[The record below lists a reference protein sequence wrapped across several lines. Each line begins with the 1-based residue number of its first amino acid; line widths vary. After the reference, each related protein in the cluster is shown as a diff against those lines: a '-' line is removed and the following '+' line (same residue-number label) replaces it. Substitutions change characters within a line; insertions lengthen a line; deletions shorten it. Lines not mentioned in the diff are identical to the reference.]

1 MNPPDPQGVRVS
13 VVIPSYESQ
22 ATARATLESLRKQ
35 SFRNFETILID
46 SSSGDAVE
54 RIVTDFPEVRYHRAR
69 QRLLPHEA
77 RNVGIKLAR
86 SDLLLFTDPDIVAAP
101 DWIEKLLAAYG
112 ATLAPIAGAVASLQR
127 NWLGL
132 GIHLAKFDLW
142 LPGGEPRTV
151 PIAASVNFI
160 CPRKLLDDAGG
171 LDGREMIGDTLLSW
185 ELIRRG
191 QTLRFAPDAIV
202 YHDHRST
209 FRELLRERFV
219 RGADFARLRAER
231 ENWNVLRTC
240 LILFATIFP
249 LRLIKLVAR
258 VFGACLRSHC
268 LVDFFTTLPVITAG
282 HAAWLAGEATQ
293 YWRRLLSLRASSEAS
308 PRAHRNAGA

>member
-13 VVIPSYESQ
+13 VIIPSYESQ

-54 RIVTDFPEVRYHRAR
+54 RIAADFPEVHYHHAT
-69 QRLLPHEA
+69 QRFLPHEA
-77 RNVGIKLAR
+77 RNVGMKLAR
-86 SDLLLFTDPDIVAAP
+86 SDLILFTDPDIVAAP
-101 DWIEKLLAAYG
+101 DWIEKLLAAYD
-112 ATLAPIAGAVASLQR
+112 ATSAPIAGAVASVQR

-151 PIAASVNFI
+151 PIAASVNFF
-160 CPRKLLDDAGG
+160 CPRNLLDDAGG
-171 LDGREMIGDTLLSW
+171 FNGREMIGDTLLSW

-191 QTLRFAPDAIV
+191 NTLRFAPDAIV

-209 FRELLRERFV
+209 FPELLRERFV
-219 RGADFARLRAER
+219 RGTDFARLRAQR
-231 ENWNVLRTC
+231 ENWSVLWTC
-240 LILFATIFP
+240 AILFATIFP

-268 LVDFFTTLPVITAG
+268 LLDFIKTLPVIAAG
-282 HAAWLAGEATQ
+282 HAAWLTGETTQ
-293 YWRRLLSLRASSEAS
+293 YWRRLLSSHASSEAS
-308 PRAHRNAGA
+308 GRAHRNAGA

>member
-13 VVIPSYESQ
+13 VIIASYESQ

-54 RIVTDFPEVRYHRAR
+54 QIAADFPKVRYHRAR

-86 SDLLLFTDPDIVAAP
+86 SDVLLFTDPDVVAAP
-101 DWIEKLLAAYG
+101 DWIEKLLAAYDV
-112 ATLAPIAGAVASLQR
+112 ALAPIAGAVASVQR
-127 NWLGL
+127 TWLGL

-142 LPGGEPRTV
+142 LPGGEPRIV
-151 PIAASVNFI
+151 PIGASVNFL
-160 CPRKLLDDAGG
+160 CPRKLFDDAGG

-191 QTLRFAPDAIV
+191 HILRFAPDAIV

-209 FRELLRERFV
+209 FSQLLRERLV

-231 ENWNVLRTC
+231 GNWSVLRTC
-240 LILFATIFP
+240 AILFATIFP
-249 LRLIKLVAR
+249 MRLIKLVAR

-268 LVDFFTTLPVITAG
+268 LLDFFKTLPVITAG

-293 YWRRLLSLRASSEAS
+293 YWRRLLSMRPSSEAS
-308 PRAHRNAGA
+308 GRAHRNAGA

>member
-1 MNPPDPQGVRVS
+1 MNSSNPQGLGVS
-13 VVIPSYESQ
+13 IVIPSYESQ
-22 ATARATLESLRKQ
+22 ATARAALESLRKQ

-54 RIVTDFPEVRYHRAR
+54 RIAADFPEVRYQRAT

-86 SDLLLFTDPDIVAAP
+86 NDLLLFTDPDIVATR
-101 DWIEKLLAAYG
+101 DWIEKLLAAHRVTSG
-112 ATLAPIAGAVASLQR
+112 PIAGAVASVQR

-151 PIAASVNFI
+151 PIGASVNFL
-160 CPRKLLDDAGG
+160 CPRKLFDDAGG
-171 LDGREMIGDTLLSW
+171 LEGREMIGDTLLSW

-191 QTLRFAPDAIV
+191 HTLRFAPDAIV

-209 FRELLRERFV
+209 FQELLRERFV
-219 RGADFARLRAER
+219 RGADFARLRADR
-231 ENWNVLRTC
+231 ENWSALRTC
-240 LILFATIFP
+240 LILSATIFP

-268 LVDFFTTLPVITAG
+268 LVDFFKTLPAITAG

-293 YWRRLLSLRASSEAS
+293 YWRRLHSLRASSEAS
-308 PRAHRNAGA
+308 GRAHRNAGA